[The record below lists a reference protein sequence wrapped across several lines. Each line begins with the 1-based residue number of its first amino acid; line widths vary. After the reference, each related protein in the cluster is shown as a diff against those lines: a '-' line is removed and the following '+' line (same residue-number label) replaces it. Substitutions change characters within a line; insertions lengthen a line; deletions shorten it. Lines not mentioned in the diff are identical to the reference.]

1 MFLYLVQLEK
11 DMDIEQALLNTVIA
25 FKLMQYSY
33 SLKSFFKD
41 EFKRKNGYII
51 PFSHILYFKRHVFP
65 IIRDACE
72 FVCPNND
79 DQCSGHRLINFVEKF
94 YEFEKHAVLDE
105 KYFFRYFYFYNFKI
119 KKDEENNVEK
129 VVEWEF
135 NSFATKDLS
144 KLSFSQRCQ
153 YLN

>member
-1 MFLYLVQLEK
+1 
-11 DMDIEQALLNTVIA
+11 MDLEQALLNTVIA

-41 EFKRKNGYII
+41 QFKTKNGYKI
-51 PFSHILYFKRHVFP
+51 PYSHVIYFKRHVFP
-65 IIRDACE
+65 LIRDACDY
-72 FVCPNND
+72 VCPNSDN
-79 DQCSGHRLINFVEKF
+79 QCSGHRLINFVEKLC
-94 YEFEKHAVLDE
+94 EFEEHAVLKE
-105 KYFFRYFYFYNFKI
+105 KYFFGYFYFYNFKI
-119 KKDEENNVEK
+119 KKDKENNVFK

-144 KLSFSQRCQ
+144 KYTFSQRCQ

>member
-1 MFLYLVQLEK
+1 MDLEL
-11 DMDIEQALLNTVIA
+11 ALLNTVIA

-41 EFKRKNGYII
+41 EFKTKNGYKI
-51 PFSHILYFKRHVFP
+51 PYSHVIYFKRHVFP
-65 IIRDACE
+65 LIRDACD

-79 DQCSGHRLINFVEKF
+79 NQCTGHRLINFVEKLC
-94 YEFEKHAVLDE
+94 EFQEHAVINE
-105 KYFFRYFYFYNFKI
+105 KYFFGYFYFYNFKI
-119 KKDEENNVEK
+119 KKDEENNVFK

-135 NSFATKDLS
+135 NSFATKDLG
-144 KLSFSQRCQ
+144 KYTFSQRCQ

>member
-1 MFLYLVQLEK
+1 MNL
-11 DMDIEQALLNTVIA
+11 EQALLNTVIA

-41 EFKRKNGYII
+41 QFKTKNGYKI
-51 PFSHILYFKRHVFP
+51 PYSHVIYFKRHVFP
-65 IIRDACE
+65 LIRDACDY
-72 FVCPNND
+72 VCPNND
-79 DQCSGHRLINFVEKF
+79 NQCSGHRLINFVEKLC
-94 YEFEKHAVLDE
+94 EFEEHAVLKE
-105 KYFFRYFYFYNFKI
+105 KYFFGYFYFYNFKI
-119 KKDEENNVEK
+119 KKDKENNVFK

-144 KLSFSQRCQ
+144 KYTFSQRCQ

>member
-1 MFLYLVQLEK
+1 MDLEL
-11 DMDIEQALLNTVIA
+11 ALLNTVIA

-41 EFKRKNGYII
+41 EFKTENGYKI
-51 PFSHILYFKRHVFP
+51 PYSHVIYFKRHVFP
-65 IIRDACE
+65 LIRDACDY
-72 FVCPNND
+72 VCPNND
-79 DQCSGHRLINFVEKF
+79 NQCSGHRLINFVEKLC
-94 YEFEKHAVLDE
+94 EFEEHAVLKE
-105 KYFFRYFYFYNFKI
+105 KYFFGYFYFYNFKI
-119 KKDEENNVEK
+119 KKDKENNVFK

-144 KLSFSQRCQ
+144 KYTFSQRCQ